1 MEFESQQRK
10 SIKGKSKMPD
20 PCGASLADIKGAS
33 SGDSTPQV
41 ELAAGNVHIHETK
54 PIIN

>member
-1 MEFESQQRK
+1 
-10 SIKGKSKMPD
+10 MPD